1 MRDRP
6 GPEGEVVAG
15 GETFADF
22 VRSRWGDLE
31 PVAQLVLLDPEVAR
45 DVTTTALAR
54 LAREWSGVSEEGRPV
69 EAARRLVLRSALDRA
84 GPTAADAP
92 DEDVGADPVRAA
104 LVEHLRAL
112 DPLARALVA
121 TAHVW
126 ALDAPEAARLLGR
139 SSADLLNTGVDVRRG
154 LEDAHT
160 AARAAAGEEPAPWA
174 VDHDLGAALDLLL
187 GDLAPLGA
195 PPDPAELVER
205 RRSGRVRRRGLLV
218 GGAAVL
224 GGAGVA
230 AAAGLRGGHP
240 PAPTAP
246 PLPAATDRAWYLTS
260 RWPVRGPL
268 ATDPGLR
275 AFRSRRLDPTDRIL
289 WVGDVG
295 TRRVL
300 VGWTTT
306 ASDDGRSDSS
316 VRLFTGPMGADPA
329 SLDEVTPEWSHV
341 DSPNAVVV
349 AVPDG
354 PEVSAPRVILVV
366 LAMPS
371 ETTARFSR
379 VVRPLP
385 SGELGRSWVD
395 LPLRG
400 GVSASVV
407 GGWSPALRVRLGLFD
422 GPPVSPFSPFGGLDG
437 FENLDPADAVDRIER
452 FVSSA
457 TGIPESALHSEVV
470 SDDPLPVGLFDDPA
484 RTDGGA
490 GARLRRYLTTT
501 PDGAVLR
508 SAFYA
513 EPGRGSVMTIEVAM
527 LVPAD
532 HADRPSMAWAAEVA
546 PGRPRF
552 VVLHQV
558 ATTVQLVSGDGALRS
573 AVVPTGGR
581 RATVLDVPLTAEP
594 LGGFLVV
601 LRDGRGR
608 EVFRGPPVEG
618 RWLLD
623 G

>member
-6 GPEGEVVAG
+6 GPEGGVVAG
-15 GETFADF
+15 GESLADF

-31 PVAQLVLLDPEVAR
+31 PVAQLVLLDPGLAR

-69 EAARRLVLRSALDRA
+69 EEARRLVLRSALDRA
-84 GPTAADAP
+84 GPRTTDPP
-92 DEDVGADPVRAA
+92 DEDVAADPVRAA

-126 ALDAPEAARLLGR
+126 AVDAPEAARLLGR
-139 SSADLLNTGVDVRRG
+139 SSAGLVASGVDVRRG

-174 VDHDLGAALDLLL
+174 FDHDLGAALDLLL

-195 PPDPAELVER
+195 PPDPVELVE

-218 GGAAVL
+218 GGAVVL

-230 AAAGLRGGHP
+230 AALGLRGGDP
-240 PAPTAP
+240 SAPTAP

-275 AFRSRRLDPTDRIL
+275 AFRSRRLEPTDRIL

-316 VRLFTGPMGADPA
+316 LRLFTGPTGADPT

-354 PEVSAPRVILVV
+354 PEVSVPRTILVV
-366 LAMPS
+366 LAMPT

-400 GVSASVV
+400 GVSASLV

-422 GPPVSPFSPFGGLDG
+422 GPPVSPFSPFGGLDV
-437 FENLDPADAVDRIER
+437 ENLDPADAVDRIER

-457 TGIPESALHSEVV
+457 TGIPESALRSEVV
-470 SDDPLPVGLFDDPA
+470 SDDPLPAGLFDDPA
-484 RTDGGA
+484 GTDRGA

-508 SAFYA
+508 SALYL
-513 EPGRGSVMTIEVAM
+513 ESGRGQVVTIEVAM
-527 LVPAD
+527 LVPAG
-532 HADRPSMAWAAEVA
+532 HADRPSMAWATEVA

-558 ATTVQLVSGDGALRS
+558 AATVQLVTTDGAVRS
-573 AVVPTGGR
+573 AVVSTGGR
-581 RATVLDVPLTAEP
+581 RATVLDVRLTAEP
-594 LGGFLVV
+594 LGDFLVV